1 MMLTYRMM
9 AGPEAGHLTTDV
21 EQYIRWLSE
30 LVEVPPEHA
39 QALRNA
45 AAEGKANA
53 KSDRNVDRVI
63 DAAAAK
69 FEDRE

>member
-21 EQYIRWLSE
+21 EQYIRWLSK
-30 LVEVPPEHA
+30 LVEVTPEHA
-39 QALRNA
+39 QELRNA

-53 KSDRNVDRVI
+53 ETNRVI